1 MRVARGRS
9 GPAASKQQAPLA
21 PAQLPQAPDRT
32 YRGQSNRPPAP
43 RAAGSPIGRLR
54 AAVRRLRWTEFRLLI
69 APSLLSIVGML
80 MVILVPT
87 GNIQWQW
94 TGIWQSFLFIGL
106 LYGLHAWLNITRPR
120 ADQVIVPLVALLTA
134 LGLVMI
140 QRLEPALAAGSDA
153 YKGIANK
160 QVIWIT
166 VGMLALWVTVT
177 FVRDLNL
184 LRRYKYTFAIAGIVL
199 VAATLKFGS
208 DAGSGTGVNLWFNF
222 GFFQFQPS
230 ELLKVL
236 LVIFL
241 AGYLDD
247 KRDLLTSSY
256 KLGPLSLPP
265 LPYLAP
271 LLLLWLLALVLFVAQ
286 KDLGSALL
294 FFGIF
299 LAMLY
304 VASGRPFYVAG
315 GLVLFFA
322 AIYILST
329 FLPGEFKHIQQR
341 VDIWLNPWPVGNDE
355 GFQIVRSLF
364 ALASGGVLGS
374 GIGFGA
380 PATIPAVHTDMVI
393 SAIGEELGLAGTL
406 AVIALFMLLVYRG
419 YHIAL
424 LARTGYAQLL
434 AVGLTTILGLQSII
448 IIGGAI
454 KMIPLTGITLPFISY
469 GGSSLI
475 TNFVVVGLLLR
486 ISSPR
491 GVNRKT

>member
-1 MRVARGRS
+1 
-9 GPAASKQQAPLA
+9 
-21 PAQLPQAPDRT
+21 
-32 YRGQSNRPPAP
+32 
-43 RAAGSPIGRLR
+43 
-54 AAVRRLRWTEFRLLI
+54 
-69 APSLLSIVGML
+69 
-80 MVILVPT
+80 
-87 GNIQWQW
+87 
-94 TGIWQSFLFIGL
+94 
-106 LYGLHAWLNITRPR
+106 
-120 ADQVIVPLVALLTA
+120 
-134 LGLVMI
+134 
-140 QRLEPALAAGSDA
+140 
-153 YKGIANK
+153 
-160 QVIWIT
+160 
-166 VGMLALWVTVT
+166 
-177 FVRDLNL
+177 
-184 LRRYKYTFAIAGIVL
+184 
-199 VAATLKFGS
+199 VAATLRFGS
-208 DAGSGTGVNLWFNF
+208 DAGSGTGVNLWFDF

-247 KRDLLTSSY
+247 KRDLLASPY
-256 KLGPLSLPP
+256 KLGPISLPP

-271 LLLLWLLALVLFVAQ
+271 LLLLWVLALVLFVAQ

-304 VASGRPFYVAG
+304 VASGRPFYVVG
-315 GLVLFFA
+315 GLLLFFA
-322 AIYILST
+322 AAYTLNAFFHSQ
-329 FLPGEFKHIQQR
+329 FAHIQER
-341 VDIWLNPWPVGNDE
+341 VDIWLNPWPVGNQE
-355 GFQIVRSLF
+355 GYQIVQSLF

-374 GIGFGA
+374 GIGFGS
-380 PATIPAVHTDMVI
+380 PGYIPAVHTDMVI
-393 SAIGEELGLAGTL
+393 AAIGEELGLAGTL

-424 LARTGYAQLL
+424 LARTGYEQLL
-434 AVGLTTILGLQSII
+434 AVGLTTILGLQTLI

-491 GVNRKT
+491 GGTQRLGS

>member
-1 MRVARGRS
+1 MLDRKDVQAQS
-9 GPAASKQQAPLA
+9 VKQVDIKPS
-21 PAQLPQAPDRT
+21 T
-32 YRGQSNRPPAP
+32 YHGQSSRPAAP
-43 RAAGSPIGRLR
+43 RAANSPFRGLGATI
-54 AAVRRLRWTEFRLLI
+54 RRLRWTEFRLLLV
-69 APSLLSIVGML
+69 PSLLSIVGML

-87 GNIQWQW
+87 GAIQWQW
-94 TGIWQSFLFIGL
+94 TDIWMSFLFIGL
-106 LYGLHAWLNITRPR
+106 LYGVHVWLNITRPR
-120 ADQVIVPLVALLTA
+120 ADQVILPLVGVVMA
-134 LGLVMI
+134 LGLVMM

-166 VGMLALWVTVT
+166 LGMLALWGTVT

-184 LRRYKYTFAIAGIVL
+184 LRRYKYTFAIAGIAL

-208 DAGSGTGVNLWFNF
+208 DAGSGTGVNLWFDF

-247 KRDLLTSSY
+247 KRDLLTSPY
-256 KLGPLSLPP
+256 KVGPVSLPP

-271 LLLLWLLALVLFVAQ
+271 LLMLWVLALVLFVAQ

-304 VASGRPFYVAG
+304 TASGRPFYVVS
-315 GLVLFFA
+315 GLALFFVA
-322 AIYILST
+322 AYLLST
-329 FLPGEFKHIQQR
+329 FLSSEFRHIQQR
-341 VDIWLNPWPVGNDE
+341 VDIWLDPWPVGNNE

-374 GIGFGA
+374 GIGFGS
-380 PATIPAVHTDMVI
+380 PSTIPAVHTDMVI
-393 SAIGEELGLAGTL
+393 AAIGEELGLAGTL

-424 LARTGYAQLL
+424 LARTGYEQLL
-434 AVGLTTILGLQSII
+434 AVGLTTILGLQTII

-475 TNFVVVGLLLR
+475 TNFVIVGLLLR
-486 ISSPR
+486 ISAPR
-491 GVNRKT
+491 EAGRRA

>member
-1 MRVARGRS
+1 MLDHKDALVGS
-9 GPAASKQQAPLA
+9 VKQVDVKP
-21 PAQLPQAPDRT
+21 PT
-32 YRGQSNRPPAP
+32 YHGQPSPPT
-43 RAAGSPIGRLR
+43 AAGAAGPSLR
-54 AAVRRLRWTEFRLLI
+54 GLGTTIRRLRWTEFRLLLI
-69 APSLLSIVGML
+69 PSLLSIIGML

-87 GNIQWQW
+87 GAVQWQW
-94 TGIWQSFLFIGL
+94 TDIWMSFLFIGL
-106 LYGLHAWLNITRPR
+106 LYGVHAWLNITHPR
-120 ADQVIVPLVALLTA
+120 ADQVILPLVAVIMV

-140 QRLEPALAAGSDA
+140 QRLEPALVAGSDA
-153 YKGIANK
+153 FKGIANK

-166 VGMLALWVTVT
+166 LGVVALLLTVT
-177 FVRDLNL
+177 FVRDLSL
-184 LRRYKYTFAIAGIVL
+184 LRRYKYTFAIAGIAL
-199 VAATLKFGS
+199 VVVTLFRGS
-208 DAGSGTGVNLWFNF
+208 DAGSGTGVNLWLNF

-247 KRDLLTSSY
+247 KRDLLASPY
-256 KLGPLSLPP
+256 RVGPISLPP

-271 LLLLWLLALVLFVAQ
+271 LLLLWALALVLFVVQ

-299 LAMLY
+299 LSMLY
-304 VASGRPFYVAG
+304 IASGRAFYVVG
-315 GLVLFFA
+315 GLALFGLA
-322 AIYILST
+322 AYLLST
-329 FLPGEFKHIQQR
+329 LLASQFQHIQQR
-341 VDIWLNPWPVGNDE
+341 VDIWLNPWPVGNTE

-364 ALASGGVLGS
+364 ALASGGALGS

-424 LARTGYAQLL
+424 LARNGYEQLL
-434 AVGLTTILGLQSII
+434 AVGLTTVLGLQTII

-475 TNFVVVGLLLR
+475 TNFVIVGLLLR
-486 ISSPR
+486 ISA
-491 GVNRKT
+491 RKGRNA